1 MTSHN
6 ETGRAPRD
14 VIEAM
19 LGYLETSTGS
29 ADLEFGIAGED
40 YRVVWDSVDS
50 AGVIVATVYDIT
62 DPATPV
68 LVDGAVWEAPGGYDH
83 FRSRR

>member
-62 DPATPV
+62 DTDSDREV
-68 LVDGAVWEAPGGYDH
+68 TRLRVSFEEIV
-83 FRSRR
+83 